1 MISVNSEQSQYVFLG
16 LRLNRATRSTLL
28 PMYDDGLHGD
38 GLAYDHIYGLTIKCD
53 PVNSQFYIYAEN
65 DNAGS
70 FSPARAAFKYYTI
83 NELNTTHTVKQTH
96 SIVFNN
102 PFSNELSIHSK
113 LDQPSDLVIYN
124 EMGIMMFQSR
134 FSDVIMIDTQNWKPG
149 IYFIKLDQEITKGIL
164 TR

>member
-1 MISVNSEQSQYVFLG
+1 MF
-16 LRLNRATRSTLL
+16 
-28 PMYDDGLHGD
+28 DDGLHGD
-38 GLAYDHIYGLTIKCD
+38 GLANDHIYGLTIKCD

-70 FSPARAAFKYYTI
+70 FSPSRAAFKYYTI
-83 NELNTTHTVKQTH
+83 NELNTTHTAKQTH

-113 LDQPSDLVIYN
+113 LDQPSDLIIYN
-124 EMGIMMFQSR
+124 EMGIKMFQSR
-134 FSDVIMIDTQNWKPG
+134 FSDVISIDTQNWNPG
-149 IYFIKLDQEITKGIL
+149 IYFVKVNHVVNLAIL